1 MLWKP
6 EVLRGNSTVI
16 AGADWTWAACSS
28 ILVITSRP
36 LVAVHAYVVF
46 QPMKH
51 WRCEQVSKLVNC
63 LTRHLA
69 DRSFSLYAF
78 HMPFINLAAFPLPF
92 HIDDPLHVAAVLS
105 LVILIVLILHSVTE
119 RRRPAWQQVTLR
131 ALQNLQGLCALRG

>member
-69 DRSFSLYAF
+69 DRRFSLYAF
-78 HMPFINLAAFPLPF
+78 HMQLLCLAAVSLPYQKYNS
-92 HIDDPLHVAAVLS
+92 LQVAVVLC
-105 LVILIVLILHSVTE
+105 LVLLIVLILHSVTE